1 VLLALSRSACVCVCE
16 RGGTAG
22 FLLMGGVHGAD
33 TIVDAARSRPWAP
46 VCPCSPVTLPSR
58 CAAPSA
64 GIRRWRETE
73 REREM
78 RETDRHVRT
87 EQRCA
92 GPHAAPLGAD
102 RRVGVCTGGMHVRYS

>member
-1 VLLALSRSACVCVCE
+1 MGAGLPMQPGDIAFKVRRPLRRHTEME
-16 RGGTAG
+16 R
-22 FLLMGGVHGAD
+22 D
-33 TIVDAARSRPWAP
+33 R
-46 VCPCSPVTLPSR
+46 
-58 CAAPSA
+58 
-64 GIRRWRETE
+64 E